1 MEIGIELNRDRKE
14 IRVRSIRS
22 NHRNLLICS
31 KTGDNYITHVGPPT
45 FVLNPKINLTITVSS
60 KFNSMKKN
68 FEIILFYS
76 YNHFRSFLFFRL
88 IIKINFLNTFLKKK
102 KRLNLF
108 QFQKYNIAKFRMQK
122 GREKK
127 EENRKEI
134 PLGLGN

>member
-76 YNHFRSFLFFRL
+76 YNHFRSFFF
-88 IIKINFLNTFLKKK
+88 KIDNKNQFFEYFLKKK
-102 KRLNLF
+102 KRLILF
-108 QFQKYNIAKFRMQK
+108 QFQ
-122 GREKK
+122 
-127 EENRKEI
+127 RKI
-134 PLGLGN
+134 